1 MSIKLY
7 PAYTYEGIMYYDKYN
22 VQIQFVSSVLITLLK
37 NGLLS
42 SVSMIG
48 ILKYTGE
55 TGISAQIIGQFG
67 APLGGPLGYNGQGI
81 LKYTG
86 EVGIQVELTGR
97 L

>member
-1 MSIKLY
+1 
-7 PAYTYEGIMYYDKYN
+7 
-22 VQIQFVSSVLITLLK
+22 
-37 NGLLS
+37 
-42 SVSMIG
+42 MIG